1 MTSDVVTEKID
12 KYRQELISYL
22 KEVYDF
28 HKTDD
33 VQDVM
38 KTISAYRAR
47 ASLIREGIVQS
58 SNPKFNRFRIDELDP
73 FLSEMKEQFAIW
85 SRISSIRKDEWD
97 MTRG

>member
-1 MTSDVVTEKID
+1 MSLNPVESTIEG
-12 KYRQELISYL
+12 YRQEIIGYL

-28 HKTDD
+28 HQSED
-33 VQDVM
+33 VQEVM

-47 ASLIREGIVQS
+47 ASLIREGVVQATH
-58 SNPKFNRFRIDELDP
+58 PKFNRFRIDELDP

-85 SRISSIRKDEWD
+85 SRISAVRKDEWD